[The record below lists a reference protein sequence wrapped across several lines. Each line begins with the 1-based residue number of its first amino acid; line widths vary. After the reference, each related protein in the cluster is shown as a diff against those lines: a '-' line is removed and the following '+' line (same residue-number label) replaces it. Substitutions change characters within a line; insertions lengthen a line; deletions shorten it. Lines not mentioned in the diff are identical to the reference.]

1 MCSVL
6 RSEHQDSIGP
16 IPMRAYSL
24 PSHRMHGHAAIL
36 HEWTYESTREQLTQ
50 RARRQAG
57 GTHAPRHATP
67 PTPSLSVSARLVHRC
82 ARACAPEHSSPPL
95 SYCALTRQP
104 GGTRST
110 AQAPAGGS
118 PGESPARGARVC
130 DSPPSTWLAAA
141 AAAAERRRPYPAQ
154 EHMRR
159 VPPPVGRCSHARE
172 RTTRLG
178 TASFLYYYFFYHM

>member
-1 MCSVL
+1 MSTPPSC
-6 RSEHQDSIGP
+6 RSG
-16 IPMRAYSL
+16 RT
-24 PSHRMHGHAAIL
+24 RV
-36 HEWTYESTREQLTQ
+36 ESTREQLTQ

-130 DSPPSTWLAAA
+130 ECVIVRPRLGW
-141 AAAAERRRPYPAQ
+141 RRR
-154 EHMRR
+154 RR
-159 VPPPVGRCSHARE
+159 QSAGAHTRPRSKCGACHR
-172 RTTRLG
+172 RLG
-178 TASFLYYYFFYHM
+178 GAATRASGRRGSGPLAFFITIFFTTCEIER